1 MVYTG
6 KTWDEKLGISE
17 TLEQQI
23 QEDQD
28 KRDLEN
34 DLGLDTARF
43 NAAEVAAVAEQDLDF
58 LAGLAIPEV
67 YRFGFPPVLKAAWQL
82 VTQAAVSVNKIIQL
96 ALGIPRGHGKTTF
109 IKLFVLWCVLFTN
122 QKFILIISS
131 TADLAENILADI
143 EDMLSEM
150 NIKQVFGD
158 WTIGIET
165 NRNNLK
171 KFSYRGRPIIIACL
185 GAGGA
190 LRGLNLKNERPS
202 VIVFDDIQ
210 TKECSESK
218 IQSDAL
224 ERWMIGTAMKA
235 KSPFGCLFIFAGN
248 MYPGP
253 NSILKK
259 LKTNPTWI
267 KFISGAILA
276 DKTALWP
283 DLRSF
288 ESLVSE
294 LDNDISMGHPEIFF
308 SEVMNDTEVGINTNT
323 DLSAIKPWKWNGVE
337 QPQAKFIVI
346 DPSTGK
352 RGGDAVTIG
361 YFEVYDEIVGF
372 RMLKEQNL
380 SPGNTIRQA
389 MLMALQ
395 TKTRLI
401 AVESVGY
408 QSTLLYWFKIISEQL
423 NLTGFHFVEI
433 HSGSSSKN
441 NRITQALKALTA
453 GEIILHEDVVN
464 FVTNQILNWNPLK
477 KDNED
482 GILDVMTYGP
492 MVMRKY
498 GPLAIT
504 YEEEVILGDSSPG
517 VEEYNSSF

>member
-1 MVYTG
+1 MAYNDQ
-6 KTWDEKLGISE
+6 TWDDKLGISDALRQQM
-17 TLEQQI
+17 LE
-23 QEDQD
+23 EEE
-28 KRDLEN
+28 RNAVNE
-34 DLGLDTARF
+34 LGLDVGRF
-43 NAAEVAAVAEQDLDF
+43 QVEQVAALAEQDLDF

-67 YRFGFPPVLKAAWQL
+67 YKFGFPPVLKAAWQL
-82 VTQAAVSVNKIIQL
+82 VTTAATSVSKMIQI

-109 IKLFVLWCVLFTN
+109 IKLFILWCILFTD

-131 TADLAENILADI
+131 TADLSENILADV

-158 WTIGIET
+158 WSIGVET
-165 NRNNLK
+165 RRQNLK
-171 KFSYRGRPIIIACL
+171 KFSYRGRPVIIACM
-185 GAGGA
+185 GAGGS

-248 MYPGP
+248 MYPGT

-259 LKTNPTWI
+259 LKSNPTWV
-267 KFISGAILA
+267 KFISGAILS

-283 DLRSF
+283 ELRSF
-288 ESLVSE
+288 ESLIAE
-294 LDNDISMGHPEIFF
+294 LDNDIFMGHPEIFF

-323 DLSAIKPWKWNGVE
+323 DLSALKPWKWMSVE

-372 RMLKEQNL
+372 RQLIEENL

-389 MLMALQ
+389 ILLALQ

-408 QSTLLYWFKIISEQL
+408 QSTLLYWFKVISEQL
-423 NLTGFHFVEI
+423 KLTGFSFVEI
-433 HSGSSSKN
+433 HSGSNSKN
-441 NRITQALKALTA
+441 TRITQALKALTA
-453 GEIILHEDVVN
+453 GEIILHEDTKN
-464 FVTNQILNWNPLK
+464 FVINQVLNWNPLK
-477 KDNED
+477 RDNED
-482 GILDVMTYGP
+482 GILDVLTYGP

-498 GPLAIT
+498 GPLALS
-504 YEEEVILGDSSPG
+504 YEQELILGDSSPG
-517 VEEYNSSF
+517 VEEFNSSF

>member
-1 MVYTG
+1 MPRNE
-6 KTWDEKLGISE
+6 KTWDDKLGITE
-17 TLEQQI
+17 TLERNLL
-23 QEDQD
+23 EE
-28 KRDLEN
+28 KRRIAEEN
-34 DLGLDTARF
+34 ELNLDTQTF
-43 NAAEVAAVAEQDLDF
+43 DAAEVANLAEQDLDF

-67 YRFGFPPVLKAAWQL
+67 FRFGFPPVLKAAWQL
-82 VTQAAVSVNKIIQL
+82 VTQSADVVSRTIQL

-109 IKLFVLWCVLFTN
+109 IKLFVLWCILFTK
-122 QKFILIISS
+122 QKFILIISVN
-131 TADLAENILADI
+131 ANLAENILSDI
-143 EDMLSEM
+143 EDMLNEM

-158 WTIGIET
+158 WNVGIEV
-165 NRNNLK
+165 NRNDLK
-171 KFSYRGRPIIIACL
+171 KFSYRGRPIIIAAL

-202 VIVFDDIQ
+202 VIIFDDIQ

-218 IQSDAL
+218 LQSDAL

-259 LKTNPTWI
+259 LKSNPTWI

-288 ESLVSE
+288 ESLISE

-323 DLSAIKPWKWNGVE
+323 DLSKIQPWKWQGIE

-352 RGGDAVTIG
+352 KGGDNVTIG

-372 RMLKEQNL
+372 RALEEQNL

-389 MLMALQ
+389 MLMALR

-408 QSTLLYWFKIISEQL
+408 QSTLLYWFKVISEQL
-423 NLTGFHFVEI
+423 KLTGFHFVEI
-433 HSGSSSKN
+433 HSGNASKN

-453 GEIILHEDVVN
+453 GEIILHADVVN
-464 FVTNQILNWNPLK
+464 FVTNQIANWNPLK
-477 KDNED
+477 KDNDD
-482 GILDVMTYGP
+482 GILDVLTYGP

-498 GPLAIT
+498 GPLALSF
-504 YEEEVILGDSSPG
+504 EEEVILGDSSPG
-517 VEEYNSSF
+517 VMEYNSNF

>member
-1 MVYTG
+1 MVYNLG
-6 KTWDEKLGISE
+6 TWDDKLGMTE
-17 TLEQQI
+17 TLQQ
-23 QEDQD
+23 QMRDEEEANAVDQ
-28 KRDLEN
+28 
-34 DLGLDTARF
+34 LGLDTGRF
-43 NAAEVAAVAEQDLDF
+43 EAAQVAALAEQDLDF

-67 YRFGFPPVLKAAWQL
+67 FKFGFPPVLKAAWQL
-82 VTQAAVSVNKIIQL
+82 VTTAAISSSRMIQI

-109 IKLFVLWCVLFTN
+109 IKLFVLWSVLFSD
-122 QKFILIISS
+122 QKFMLIISA

-158 WTIGIET
+158 WSIGVET
-165 NRNNLK
+165 NRQNLK
-171 KFSYRGRPIIIACL
+171 KFSYRGRPVIIAAM
-185 GAGGA
+185 GAGGS

-202 VIVFDDIQ
+202 LMIFDDIQ

-218 IQSDAL
+218 IQSEAL

-235 KSPFGCLFIFAGN
+235 KSPFGCLFVFAGN

-288 ESLVSE
+288 QSLVAE

-308 SEVMNDTEVGINTNT
+308 SEVMNDTEVGINSNT
-323 DLSAIKPWKWNGVE
+323 DLSALKPWKWMSVE

-346 DPSTGK
+346 DPASGK
-352 RGGDAVTIG
+352 RGGDSTTIG
-361 YFEVYDEIVGF
+361 YFEIYDEKVGF
-372 RMLKEQNL
+372 RQLIEQNL

-389 MLMALQ
+389 ILLALQ

-408 QSTLLYWFKIISEQL
+408 QSSLLYWFKVLSDQL
-423 NLTGFHFVEI
+423 KLSGFSFVEI
-433 HSGSSSKN
+433 HSGSNSKN
-441 NRITQALKALTA
+441 TRITQTLKALTA
-453 GEIILHEDVVN
+453 GEIILHEDVKN
-464 FVTNQILNWNPLK
+464 YVTNQILNWNPLK
-477 KDNED
+477 RDNED

-498 GPLAIT
+498 GPLAIS
-504 YEEEVILGDSSPG
+504 YEQELILGDSSPG
-517 VEEYNSSF
+517 VEEFNSSF